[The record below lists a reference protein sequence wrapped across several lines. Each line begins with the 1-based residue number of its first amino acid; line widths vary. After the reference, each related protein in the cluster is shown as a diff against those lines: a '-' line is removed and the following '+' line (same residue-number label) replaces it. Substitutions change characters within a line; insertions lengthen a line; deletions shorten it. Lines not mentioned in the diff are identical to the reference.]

1 MSIIRKFGDNLQK
14 NLNTYQTFVDDTA
27 PNSEYFRITEFKETF
42 TGGKN
47 GFLIEG
53 SQYLQQGT
61 EIKIQILDVNGDPI
75 YYEPASGTPEYYE
88 GISTLIAVYVY
99 EDTPIGLANITILGE
114 LKKYIDEDGIERDIP
129 DEWKGVYNVKWES
142 NFKVNRLIRNE
153 DRVRFYRRPQVN
165 IDEIVKPIFSNV
177 VSVLTKS
184 GSLNG
189 IPQTP
194 IEGTNLTNYRL
205 PTSYLLRLNDGSAWT
220 GSVVGST
227 ISIPEL
233 NYTPQA
239 AEVLNNTDLIVTNPH
254 TVGNIVTSFLSAS
267 FTASFNYVEGV
278 DNLATA
284 LTGSFAKIKISEL
297 TTFVGDVARVKVYR
311 KSQSDLSDYQFIQEI
326 QLESNEVL
334 IDLESQTKNQEFYGL
349 FDSNII
355 TEYWLTSSNNITPS
369 FNQSIL
375 FNSVKLTNN
384 GTNFYFTSKSLD
396 ITKDIEYTLD
406 LNLRRESVQ
415 SDEYLKV
422 FLSGSRESSVNG
434 SPTTIQIQQNILNI
448 SANNSTLQKT
458 NSSTNF
464 VAEEIDNAK
473 LYFEVNGGPWY
484 VSDVSVRASQE
495 SSFSPDELTFIQ
507 PVPRTLPAETFDFLF
522 QFYDINNNYIPVV
535 IEESKTFNGGNLN
548 AINKSIELIPSSLY
562 FQFDSGSNGG
572 NPVPPTTIFIDVV
585 KNFLTGSTNFTSRS
599 FDFFNNELSSSQY
612 VGGVFPGLLEDFNL
626 DTVKLTVEAF
636 TGSVAPPNPDII
648 VQFIQY
654 TAECEGVEDSIII
667 TRVQDG
673 KGGVNYEI
681 RAYNGTVIRNSD
693 ISSSL
698 EIQAIRIDGVNEIK
712 LRSGLEDNR
721 SDYQLFV
728 QSGSTYV
735 TLQEASDSGFVKGL
749 SAGTTGSGEL
759 NYNAQFNRDSI
770 DIQRTVYLIPSSS
783 TNLSASIVTALT
795 LTDLQDGLDAGVVLF
810 DAEAFTINPRTQ
822 TQFTPPFSS
831 ATASFYRRGTFEA
844 PISCSFEVYPSM
856 SINADFV
863 PEYWMYFITHSC
875 DVDISVVAYDE
886 AGNIVPSLP
895 LNSYIGSPLT
905 QSKQLLTSFT
915 YTEPFTSASV
925 NVDKLFSIIPEGKP
939 GDESVVFEI
948 VPSNVNLKSDSRGFV
963 ADFNSSITDIQL
975 KQGSRYLIFTASR
988 EPGTFHI
995 AQSSIVGRNL
1005 TPGNVYFDVNY
1016 TSSLIV
1022 SASSNMT
1029 DLSGSVEYPL
1039 EIQPYYTSS
1048 VYTAS
1053 VFQQFTKILDG
1064 PPPIELI
1071 FSPQNVILQ
1080 ADEVGFVS
1088 DYSAANTDIQV
1099 KEGDDFLTFTTQSN
1113 LPGSWRILSVNT
1125 NNIQSG
1131 VLSSSSYDNA
1141 TLTFDRFDYPYISA
1155 SAVYNIRVNPF
1166 SLGPGHQHTSSIY
1179 TRTQSF
1185 SKNVAP
1191 PAARGVSLTTT
1202 AQTVTFDGDGVV
1214 LAPLGDI
1221 NLTATAVN
1229 TTGSIFYQFYKD
1241 GSPYSAIQSDNFF
1254 DISSGDAV
1262 NPGEISTWMV
1272 EIRDGSSSPS
1282 APVRAKSE
1290 ITISGIKAGSEAYTI
1305 VLANE
1310 NSSISADL
1318 WDVNFTGS
1326 NNTISAFKGTQ
1337 QLIHTN
1343 SFSPETL
1350 DLQGNPIGSLGE
1362 YQVTIFSTSSFITPG
1377 SGLGSGSILTTI
1389 GSSAFIGDLG
1399 GWTTPGLNQSGEIV
1413 YKIDIENGRQTFFK
1427 TQSFGVNIEPAAPY
1441 VVELSNQ
1448 NTSVV
1453 YKVSGQLTVDG
1464 TGTIVR
1470 AFRGGSELNNASS
1483 SFSTPQTDIYGNTG
1497 YKNQYRVTV
1506 NSVSA
1511 YIDLAGAIVSGSA
1524 LLSNP
1529 AQIGNIDSWTSP
1541 DTNLTGEVVYRIE
1554 LEGRQTILKPQNFG
1568 VQLEGNTGP
1577 GIVMRGQW
1585 NEVTNYIGSVETT
1598 NNRRDSVIYP
1608 DPSGSNGET
1617 HYFMALSGSG
1627 PATTAGPQVPPAP
1640 SNDTDYWQYLGQ
1652 QDFFVSAK
1660 LAIFE
1665 ESFVKNTINVGNNP
1679 GSSFANIVIA
1689 GGRTDPYLAIG
1700 QGGTQGATGTSGFSV
1715 TGSNILGYNQP
1726 GIFLGMY
1733 ENGGAGT
1740 TGRFSIKSA
1749 GGTAG
1754 TRGLFWDGDVLTIVG
1769 AIRQVQPGQNEGGLR
1784 GVWSSG
1790 LIYYPDDIVTYQ
1802 DQSWVMTG
1810 ATHTSTNDTNVLTGV
1825 PGSGPWTVAAAAGTS
1840 GADGTSG
1847 TGGVAKTVVLGA
1859 ETYVIT
1865 YDADGTNPTPAST
1878 IKLEAS
1884 SSGFTD
1890 AYFKFTGGGTNFTDE
1905 ATYTD
1910 GEGPN
1915 TDSASLSVPSTFF
1928 TTPLTMRVG
1937 VADGDQTEL
1946 TSDTITI
1953 FAVKPGA
1960 DVSPQFMITPLTGTQ
1975 LKNKQGSITLQVQ
1988 QSDSTGLTDVTSGT
2002 GARLFKNDSSL
2013 LATTMSGIT
2022 DGGNGVVY
2030 NPTID
2035 SSVILGSLVLELRD
2049 VSDNVLDTITLVD
2062 VSDGLGGGS
2071 FLASALN
2078 TNRQTNN
2085 TYLPTFLSATASFF
2099 DVNQSEY
2106 KRAWRIVPNF
2116 DSNTDFMYY
2125 DDSGDINDSEITF
2138 TINDGDGT
2146 NYSGDG
2152 IGNKLPTKDL
2162 NIVATFTD
2170 PQTGA
2175 INTITETFYIVSDG
2189 ADGIDAITVISTNQA
2204 HTVPASNAGVVSSYL
2219 GSGTTISVFEGTG
2232 SLSYD
2237 GVGTSAGSWTVSSS
2251 INPTAA
2257 ITIGSITDTG
2267 DTATIADHS
2276 GMDNSEDVVT
2286 ITYTILGKRFAN
2298 TPFTA
2303 SSAQTIT
2310 KAKTGDDGTSGT
2322 AGTAGGA
2329 GSPGAGVVYR
2339 GEFAGTTGYFHTTT
2353 RRDVVRYAANY
2364 FLTSNVGLN
2373 SSAGTDWGTPGA
2385 STSWESFGAQFSS
2398 VATDILLAQD
2408 VYADRTVNIGADGPN
2423 PVIALNADYPT
2434 NANPSIK
2441 INLGTQGFS
2450 GTNGI
2455 FIGFDSS
2462 IPKLS
2467 LVNASN
2473 TKYVKWSGSDL
2484 EVKGTINADAGVIGG
2499 FAITQ
2504 NAISSS
2510 NNKLILRNNGEI
2522 TGSAINLLSGSLAGW
2537 SVDPSGIFYKESVI
2551 TGYQTVSSS
2560 TIIANSAVFPS
2571 ELVGNPYGQVS
2582 TIEIPSTGT
2591 VYNVTSRPSTTTLT
2605 INTLIYRTP
2614 SSFKLIYSS
2623 GSFVGPNLTDGTL
2636 PGTWRDD
2643 YVNELDPASSETWDV
2658 KWEINTASGSTY
2670 TLGDNSYSPG
2680 YSLIKVTGG
2689 SLDSY
2694 FELSDADINKLIV
2707 ENVIR
2712 REPEPF
2718 LYDSGINYPV
2728 LTIRDSYDVN
2738 NPSNGPFLDG
2748 PAFRARSFR
2757 VVDIINES
2765 NPTSTSGY
2773 NTFVLGLELGGSI
2786 PFEEYFEAFESNYGI
2801 SELKENQEWDNIG
2814 GGGQPSVFNT
2824 IQLQLFD
2831 SVTKTSTTDFGGATV
2846 TAGFLSATSASIEA
2860 VRLASSGSN
2869 NSNKPYLSM
2878 GQITQSFDET
2888 GIFIGYSSGSSQERM
2903 SLKSSNGQK
2912 FFKWT
2917 GTDVEVKGTVRADSG
2932 VIGGFI
2938 IGTSSISDINNNLIL
2953 TSDGHLTGSGV
2964 LLATE
2969 VDSVEYVILDTTN
2982 GIIDAKNNGRHIYF
2996 DPNETTIARSGGN
3009 GTTFGTPTTV
3019 VWQGL
3024 TYESRLNVALQAKV
3038 EKSGSCRGIG
3048 GVRATLYASTS
3059 GSSGTSGT
3067 SYDNWVE
3074 LRQKSIASVGNLGEA
3089 SNYTAS
3095 LSQIGPDS
3103 VSNEG
3108 RYFQIDDYVETL
3120 ISYNHKQYQSNLL
3133 KLVIE
3138 PFVQT
3143 SIYTNGG
3150 AKTYL
3155 KNISVT
3161 TGRGLA
3167 STFDKISEAPS
3178 FPTPPEL

>member
-1 MSIIRKFGDNLQK
+1 MAIIKKFGDALSQT
-14 NLNTYQTFVDDTA
+14 LNSFRTFITDTN
-27 PNSEYFRITEFKETF
+27 PNSEYFRVTEFKETF

-53 SQYLQQGT
+53 SQYLKEST
-61 EIKIQILDVNGDPI
+61 EIKIQILDVNGEPI

-88 GISTLIAVYVY
+88 GVSTLVAVYVY

-114 LKKYIDEDGIERDIP
+114 LKQYVDDDGIERDVP
-129 DEWKGVYNVKWES
+129 DEWKGIYNVKWERS
-142 NFKVNRLIRNE
+142 FKVNRLIRNE
-153 DRVRFYRRPQVN
+153 DRVRFYRRPDVE
-165 IDEIVKPIFSNV
+165 ITEIVKPIFSNV
-177 VSVLTKS
+177 VSTITKS

-189 IPQTP
+189 IPLNP
-194 IEGTNLTNYRL
+194 IAGTKIADFTL
-205 PTSYLLRLNDGSAWT
+205 PTSYLLKLNDGSAWT
-220 GSVVGST
+220 GSVVGNG
-227 ISIPEL
+227 IQIPTL
-233 NYTPQA
+233 NYNPTA
-239 AEVLNNTDLIVTNPH
+239 TDVLNNTELVVKNPFTINGIVS
-254 TVGNIVTSFLSAS
+254 SFISAS

-284 LTGSFAKIKISEL
+284 LTGSFAKIKL
-297 TTFVGDVARVKVYR
+297 TQLSTFVGDVARVKVYR

-326 QLESNEVL
+326 QLESNEIL

-355 TEYWLTSSNNITPS
+355 TEYWATSSNNITPS

-375 FNSVKLTNN
+375 FNSAKLTNS

-415 SDEYLKV
+415 NNQYLKV
-422 FLSGSRESSVNG
+422 FLSGSRQSNVNG
-434 SPTTIQIQQNILNI
+434 SPATIQIQQNIINV
-448 SANNSTLQKT
+448 SADNSTLQKI

-484 VSDVSVRASQE
+484 ISDVSVRASQE

-507 PVPRTLPAETFDFLF
+507 PVPRTLPEETFDFLF
-522 QFYDINNNYIPVV
+522 QFYDINNNYIPIVV
-535 IEESKTFNGGNLN
+535 EESKTFNGGNLN

-626 DTVKLTVEAF
+626 DTVTLTVQAF

-712 LRSGLEDNR
+712 LKSGLEDNR
-721 SDYQLFV
+721 SDFKLHI
-728 QSGSTYV
+728 QSASTYI
-735 TLQEASDSGFVKGL
+735 TLTEASSSGFVKGL
-749 SAGTTGSGEL
+749 RAGTTGSGEL
-759 NYNAQFNRDSI
+759 NYNALFTRDSI
-770 DIQRTVYLIPSSS
+770 DGQRTVYLIPSSS
-783 TNLSASIVTALT
+783 NNLSASIVTALT

-822 TQFTPPFSS
+822 TLFTPIFSS
-831 ATASFYRRGTFEA
+831 ATASFYKRGTFEK

-856 SINADFV
+856 SINQDFV

-875 DVDISVVAYDE
+875 DPNIRVVAYNE

-895 LNSYIGSPLT
+895 LNSYIGSPFT

-939 GDESVVFEI
+939 GDESIVFEI
-948 VPSNVNLKSDSRGFV
+948 VPSNVNLKSDSKGFV
-963 ADFNSSITDIQL
+963 ADFNSSITDIKL

-995 AQSSIVGRNL
+995 ATGSIVGRNI

-1029 DLSGSVEYPL
+1029 DLSGSVDYPL

-1053 VFQQFTKILDG
+1053 VFQQFTKVLDG
-1064 PPPIELI
+1064 PPPIEFI

-1088 DYSAANTDIQV
+1088 DYAAGNTNIQV
-1099 KEGDDFLTFTTQSN
+1099 REGDNYLTFTTQSN
-1113 LPGSWRILSVNT
+1113 SPGSWRILSVT
-1125 NNIQSG
+1125 TTNIQTGS
-1131 VLSSSSYDNA
+1131 LLSSSYDNA
-1141 TLTFDRFDYPYISA
+1141 TLTFNRFDYPYISA

-1166 SLGPGHQHTSSIY
+1166 SLGPGHQYTSSIY

-1221 NLTATAVN
+1221 TLTATAVN

-1241 GSPYSAIQSDNFF
+1241 GSPYSSIQSDNFF

-1290 ITISGIKAGSEAYTI
+1290 ITISGIKAGAEAYTVI
-1305 VLANE
+1305 LTNE

-1326 NNTISAFKGTQ
+1326 NNTISAFKGTA
-1337 QLIHTN
+1337 QLIHTS

-1362 YQVTIFSTSSFITPG
+1362 YRVTIFSTSSFITPG
-1377 SGLGSGSILTTI
+1377 SGLGSGSILNTV

-1399 GWTTPGLNQSGEIV
+1399 GWTTPGINQSGKIV

-1427 TQSFGVNIEPAAPY
+1427 TQSFGVGIEAAAPY
-1441 VVELSNQ
+1441 VVEVSNQ

-1453 YKVSGQLTVDG
+1453 YKVSGQLTVTG
-1464 TGTIVR
+1464 TGTTIR
-1470 AFRGGSELNNASS
+1470 AFRGGAELNNASS

-1506 NSVSA
+1506 NSVPA

-1541 DTNLTGEVVYRIE
+1541 NTNLTGEVVYRVE
-1554 LEGRQTILKPQNFG
+1554 LEGRETILKSQNFG
-1568 VQLEGNTGP
+1568 VQLEGETGP

-1627 PATTAGPQVPPAP
+1627 PATTSGPQLPPAP
-1640 SNDTDYWQYLGQ
+1640 SNDTNYWQYLGQ

-1754 TRGLFWDGDVLTIVG
+1754 TRGLFWDGDVLTIIG
-1769 AIRQVQPGQNEGGLR
+1769 SIRQTQPGVNEGGLR

-1810 ATHTSTNDTNVLTGV
+1810 ATHTSTNNSNASTGV
-1825 PGSGPWTVAAAAGTS
+1825 PGSGPWTLAAAAGTS
-1840 GADGTSG
+1840 GTAG
-1847 TGGVAKTVVLGA
+1847 TGGAAAKLVQISSDSQVFTFDDPTDTTANDDTIRV
-1859 ETYVIT
+1859 YVKQQNLTSTIT
-1865 YDADGTNPTPAST
+1865 TANIGLYAADGN
-1878 IKLEAS
+1878 II
-1884 SSGFTD
+1884 
-1890 AYFKFTGGGTNFTDE
+1890 
-1905 ATYTD
+1905 
-1910 GEGPN
+1910 
-1915 TDSASLSVPSTFF
+1915 
-1928 TTPLTMRVG
+1928 TTP
-1937 VADGDQTEL
+1937 
-1946 TSDTITI
+1946 S
-1953 FAVKPGA
+1953 
-1960 DVSPQFMITPLTGTQ
+1960 LTGTVVGGSGEQ
-1975 LKNKQGSITLQVQ
+1975 YFDFTFSSNLSANKNKLPLLISASFDGVTDTTTIYKLEGGSDSSPFYFIRPLSGSQIKNKSGNLLLQVVK
-1988 QSDSTGLTDVTSGT
+1988 SDSNGEVDLGSGDYKIYS
-2002 GARLFKNDSSL
+2002 GSNLS
-2013 LATTMSGIT
+2013 TTISGIT
-2022 DGGNGVVY
+2022 GTDYRPVIDATAIFGTSTFLLKDNIGNIY
-2030 NPTID
+2030 D
-2035 SSVILGSLVLELRD
+2035 S
-2049 VSDNVLDTITLVD
+2049 ITVVD
-2062 VSDGLGGGS
+2062 VTDGLGGGS
-2071 FLASALN
+2071 FLSPSLN
-2078 TNRQTNN
+2078 TSRKSGVT
-2085 TYLPTFLSATASFF
+2085 TYTPTFLSATASFF
-2099 DVNQSEY
+2099 DVSGTEFTKAVRLIPTFSAN
-2106 KRAWRIVPNF
+2106 VDNF
-2116 DSNTDFMYY
+2116 YFENNA
-2125 DDSGDINDSEITF
+2125 GPHNDSEIVLTLD
-2138 TINDGDGT
+2138 DGDGT
-2146 NYSGDG
+2146 PFVGVGSG
-2152 IGNKLPTKDL
+2152 NMLPTKDV
-2162 NIVATFTD
+2162 NITAVFTD
-2170 PQTGA
+2170 PATGQS
-2175 INTITETFYIVSDG
+2175 NTITETFYIVSDG
-2189 ADGIDAITVISTNQA
+2189 ADGVDAITVISTNQA

-2237 GVGTSAGSWTVSSS
+2237 GVGTSAGSWKVSSS
-2251 INPTAA
+2251 INPTSA

-2276 GMDNSEDVVT
+2276 AMDNSEDVVT

-2303 SSAQTIT
+2303 SSAQSIT
-2310 KAKTGDDGTSGT
+2310 KAKTGDDGTNGA
-2322 AGTAGGA
+2322 AGTAGAA

-2364 FLTSNVGLN
+2364 YLTANVGLN
-2373 SSAGTDWGTPGA
+2373 SSAGTTWGTPGA

-2408 VYADRTVNIGADGPN
+2408 VYADRTVNVGASGSS
-2423 PVIALNADYPT
+2423 PVIQLYADYPT
-2434 NANPSIK
+2434 NANPAIK
-2441 INLGTQGFS
+2441 INLGTQGYS
-2450 GTNGI
+2450 GTGGI
-2455 FIGFDSS
+2455 FIGFDSAT
-2462 IPKLS
+2462 PKLS
-2467 LVNASN
+2467 LVNSNN
-2473 TKYVKWSGSDL
+2473 TKYVKWTGSDL
-2484 EVKGTINADAGVIGG
+2484 EVKGTINADAGIIGG

-2510 NNKLILRNNGEI
+2510 NNKLILRDNGEI
-2522 TGSAINLLSGSLAGW
+2522 TGSAIYLTSGSMASW
-2537 SVDPSGIFYKESVI
+2537 KVDPKGLHFDGTTITGLTNAFSSTVTSSAGVVFPSSTLLQNQPTYNGGGPITSSFSYSSNGINYSNGYEIATRNSNTSITLQSQTVRIDDDVYLIYYHSESLSIPMGTTSGWNWVNNTTTLILDVDADMPVPPTDITYLSANGLWSTWSEITLQNVI
-2551 TGYQTVSSS
+2551 TGGNTEKFYPTSYTKATLTFAGITKNTYGIDVRPVNSGPLSITWFSATKLYSVGKVSAGYTYQTSGS
-2560 TIIANSAVFPS
+2560 
-2571 ELVGNPYGQVS
+2571 
-2582 TIEIPSTGT
+2582 IEI
-2591 VYNVTSRPSTTTLT
+2591 
-2605 INTLIYRTP
+2605 
-2614 SSFKLIYSS
+2614 
-2623 GSFVGPNLTDGTL
+2623 
-2636 PGTWRDD
+2636 
-2643 YVNELDPASSETWDV
+2643 
-2658 KWEINTASGSTY
+2658 
-2670 TLGDNSYSPG
+2670 
-2680 YSLIKVTGG
+2680 
-2689 SLDSY
+2689 
-2694 FELSDADINKLIV
+2694 
-2707 ENVIR
+2707 
-2712 REPEPF
+2712 
-2718 LYDSGINYPV
+2718 
-2728 LTIRDSYDVN
+2728 
-2738 NPSNGPFLDG
+2738 
-2748 PAFRARSFR
+2748 
-2757 VVDIINES
+2757 
-2765 NPTSTSGY
+2765 
-2773 NTFVLGLELGGSI
+2773 
-2786 PFEEYFEAFESNYGI
+2786 
-2801 SELKENQEWDNIG
+2801 
-2814 GGGQPSVFNT
+2814 
-2824 IQLQLFD
+2824 
-2831 SVTKTSTTDFGGATV
+2831 
-2846 TAGFLSATSASIEA
+2846 
-2860 VRLASSGSN
+2860 VRIASSGSAGQD
-2869 NSNKPYLSM
+2869 KPYISM
-2878 GQITQSFDET
+2878 GQATQSYSEQ
-2888 GIFIGYSSGSSQERM
+2888 GIYIGYDSSSGEYPVL
-2903 SLKSSNGQK
+2903 SLVGGSGNFIQWDGQ
-2912 FFKWT
+2912 
-2917 GTDVEVKGTVRADSG
+2917 DLSLSGTVNAAAG
-2932 VIGGFI
+2932 NIGGFGI
-2938 IGTSSISDINNNLIL
+2938 FSTAISSSQHITSGSVTPVTLPKLSLKANGEISGSEARFIRKIGNDFYTLI
-2953 TSDGHLTGSGV
+2953 
-2964 LLATE
+2964 
-2969 VDSVEYVILDTTN
+2969 DTTN
-2982 GIIDAKNNGRHIYF
+2982 GILDATNLGRQIVSDYTEYERSNVDDNTTF
-2996 DPNETTIARSGGN
+2996 FEAVSYPFVLLPNENKIGIACTISNYKNAATS
-3009 GTTFGTPTTV
+3009 
-3019 VWQGL
+3019 
-3024 TYESRLNVALQAKV
+3024 NV
-3038 EKSGSCRGIG
+3038 SD
-3048 GVRATLYASTS
+3048 VRFNLFYMVTGSTS
-3059 GSSGTSGT
+3059 NAGTSGLAR
-3067 SYDNWVE
+3067 YDFSEGGVILKTHTFSN
-3074 LRQKSIASVGNLGEA
+3074 AVG
-3089 SNYTAS
+3089 Y
-3095 LSQIGPDS
+3095 LSRTIGPADGDGTYMFDIPS
-3103 VSNEG
+3103 SMQG
-3108 RYFQIDDYVETL
+3108 KYVVL
-3120 ISYNHKQYQSNLL
+3120 QVLL
-3133 KLVIE
+3133 K
-3138 PFVQT
+3138 
-3143 SIYTNGG
+3143 N
-3150 AKTYL
+3150 
-3155 KNISVT
+3155 NISAGSA
-3161 TGRGLA
+3161 TGTYTRVKGISVNVGRAFSAA
-3167 STFDKISEAPS
+3167 SSLNETF
-3178 FPTPPEL
+3178 LL